1 MEDLLK
7 WLLRDEQQGLF
18 DAVVALISGALFLGV
33 SALVLWPLGMLALVP
48 ILLRG
53 FAVLW
58 GVTLV
63 SALVLWAVHRVLRV
77 SLEDRAAAF
86 VITSALVSC
95 TLQLGWA
102 AFVALRVRG
111 LAEGASGGAAAGVYA
126 VGGLSCFVALHTVS
140 VFFSGSF
147 YRLIS
152 FPLALLGFV
161 CFCVWPAAARGVF
174 SLL

>member
-1 MEDLLK
+1 MEDFLK
-7 WLLRDEQQGLF
+7 WLVNDEQQGLF
-18 DAVVALISGALFLGV
+18 DAGVALFVGALFLGG
-33 SALVLWPLGMLALVP
+33 SALVLWPLGRLSLVP

-53 FAVLW
+53 LAVLW
-58 GVTLV
+58 GVTLA
-63 SALVLWAVHRVLRV
+63 SAGGLRVVHRVLRV
-77 SLEDRAAAF
+77 SLERRAAAF

-95 TLQLGWA
+95 TLQLCWA

-111 LAEGASGGAAAGVYA
+111 LAAGASGGAAAGLYA